1 MTATAE
7 IKFDD
12 EYYEQCRIHQQWIDA
27 LGRGDKEEAKRIYR
41 KIKVSAESLMATK
54 KLFGADYIRE
64 EGLNTENADIKYGPG
79 WLDRDDGIPLMDR
92 FDETGG
98 AK

>member
-1 MTATAE
+1 MKATTE

-12 EYYEQCRIHQQWIDA
+12 EYYEQHRIFVDWADA
-27 LGRGDKEEAKRIYR
+27 WDRGDREEFKRLTR
-41 KIKVSAESLMATK
+41 KFKFRAESLMATK
-54 KLFGADYIRE
+54 KFFGADYIRK

-79 WLDRDDGIPLMDR
+79 WLDKDDGPPIIER
-92 FDETGG
+92 FDRARG

>member
-1 MTATAE
+1 MTATTE

-12 EYYEQCRIHQQWIDA
+12 EYYEQHRIRQQWIAAQD
-27 LGRGDKEEAKRIYR
+27 RGDKEEAKKFLRQLKFR
-41 KIKVSAESLMATK
+41 AESLMATK
-54 KLFGADYIRE
+54 KFFGADFIRE

-79 WLDRDDGIPLMDR
+79 WLDKDNGPPIIER
-92 FDETGG
+92 FDRARG